1 MKELLELYT
10 IFFKIG
16 GFTFGGGYAML
27 PILQEELVKKRKW
40 ATDEE
45 LLDYYA
51 IGQVTPGIIA
61 VNTATFIGQKQKG
74 IIGAIVATL
83 GLVTPSLIF
92 ISIISRFM
100 KEFQQNQIFQ
110 HAFSGIQVVVVA
122 LILSVAID
130 MSKQTIKDKIGL
142 ILAIFS
148 FAAIA
153 IFKLSPIIV
162 VIVSSIVGLFAYK
175 DIDFSKENK

>member
-61 VNTATFIGQKQKG
+61 VNTATFIGEKQKG
-74 IIGAIVATL
+74 LIGAIIATL

-130 MSKQTIKDKIGL
+130 MSKQTIKDGIGL

-148 FAAIA
+148 FVAIA

-162 VIVSSIVGLFAYK
+162 VIVSSVVGLIAYK